1 MPRAKKS
8 KIQPIKSG
16 VFELDGEEQGFDVWQ
31 NFADVGTRGAHMK
44 RKSGKVYDAT
54 VKYCEDGLTGN
65 SNIKK
70 QTVTRLIRGP
80 ESLITFGKIVTTI
93 AKKEKI
99 SIGKTLSEKIAKK
112 VRITY
117 EIFDAILAKQ
127 DEQK

>member
-1 MPRAKKS
+1 MPRAKKP
-8 KIQPIKSG
+8 KIQPLDTG
-16 VFELDGEEQGFDVWQ
+16 EFELNGEEWSFDVWE
-31 NFADVGTRGAHMK
+31 NFADVGTRGAHMQ

-54 VKYCEDGLTGN
+54 IKYCEDGLTGN

-70 QTVTRLIRGP
+70 QTVMGLLRGP
-80 ESLITFGKIVTTI
+80 ESLISFGKIVTTI

-99 SIGKTLSEKIAKK
+99 SIGKTLSEKIAKE

-117 EIFDAILAKQ
+117 ETFDAILAKQ